1 MWLHKRAVDETW
13 GDDQLPRLKKR
24 ARRSLPGLYY
34 CLASLCAVTVVIVLF
49 SMLFRP
55 CEVQGNSM
63 NPTLHN
69 GDRLLLFNW
78 DYEPAVGDIVAIRRE
93 EGSPLIKRV
102 IALGGDR
109 LFIDPA
115 SGAVYRNGR
124 LLDEPYLTSRTA
136 PIHLAGEITVPEGM
150 LFVMGDNRAH
160 SRDSRYADV
169 GPIAVDQV
177 IGKAVWRFY
186 PFADLGGV

>member
-1 MWLHKRAVDETW
+1 MWLHKRSAYETS
-13 GDDQLPRLKKR
+13 GDAQLPQLKKR

-55 CEVQGNSM
+55 CEVQGDSM
-63 NPTLHN
+63 KPTLHN

-78 DYEPAVGDIVAIRRE
+78 GYEPAVGDIVAIRRE

-124 LLDEPYLTSRTA
+124 LLDEPYYASRTA